1 MYSNDLVCNILIY
14 INNNYKK
21 DISIDEISNYFSY
34 NRFYI
39 MKLFKREIDDSII
52 NYINKLKIYKSIQLL
67 DSNKSILNISISSG
81 FNSLEYY
88 SEIFKKYI
96 GISPNKYKNLYNLEN
111 KDIVI
116 NNVNKIRMFF
126 QEINNYLCRQKPK
139 ILPVYKRGIFK

>member
-39 MKLFKREIDDSII
+39 MKLFKREIGDSII

-81 FNSLEYY
+81 FNSLEY
-88 SEIFKKYI
+88 
-96 GISPNKYKNLYNLEN
+96 
-111 KDIVI
+111 
-116 NNVNKIRMFF
+116 
-126 QEINNYLCRQKPK
+126 
-139 ILPVYKRGIFK
+139 